1 MFWSDVKRF
10 AAQVVPVPNNP
21 DILLQAVTAVCT
33 HFIHL
38 HSYCLIKVSS
48 RFLIAACDMNIHK
61 RCQRNVP
68 ALCGI
73 DHTERRGRI
82 YLKIKVEDNKLM
94 VHSKYCFNMWFCL

>member
-1 MFWSDVKRF
+1 MYVHDLFTSNSF
-10 AAQVVPVPNNP
+10 S
-21 DILLQAVTAVCT
+21 
-33 HFIHL
+33 F
-38 HSYCLIKVSS
+38 LINESS
-48 RFLIAACDMNIHK
+48 RFFITACDMNIHK

-94 VHSKYCFNMWFCL
+94 VHSKYGITLTLGVCFSIRL